1 MTRTRSLSPIR
12 SVLLAGAVAVSPILL
27 RETVSP
33 AAAQMIVFDPNNY
46 AQNLL
51 IAARALQQINNQV
64 TALQNQARMLMN
76 EAKNLAN
83 LPTSTLQQLQS
94 NLQRTQTLLLQAQNI
109 TFDVNRIQQA
119 FSTTYGAPAATASN
133 GALLA
138 AVQTRW
144 QISLGAFQDSL
155 KIQAGVVGNIG
166 ANNTAMSSLVTSSQS
181 ASGAL
186 QASQAGNQLLALH
199 SQQFSDLIA
208 VLSAKAR
215 ADALEQARSVTTE
228 AQGQAQYQLFSTRS
242 GYAPATVQMFSGH

>member
-1 MTRTRSLSPIR
+1 MIRPLSPIR
-12 SVLLAGAVAVSPILL
+12 SALLATAIAVLVIS
-27 RETVSP
+27 VGDMVVP
-33 AAAQMIVFDPNNY
+33 AGAQMIVFDPNNY

-51 IAARALQQINNQV
+51 TAARALQQINNQI
-64 TALQNQARMLMN
+64 TSLQNQARMLTN
-76 EAKNLAN
+76 QARNLAH

-94 NLQRTQTLLLQAQNI
+94 NLQRTQTLLAQAQNI
-109 TFDVNRIQQA
+109 TFDVNRIQHA
-119 FSTTYGAPAATASN
+119 FSATYGTPPAYSSN
-133 GALLA
+133 AALLTA
-138 AVQTRW
+138 AQTRG

-166 ANNTAMSSLVTSSQS
+166 ANNTTMSSLVTSSQS

-199 SQQFSDLIA
+199 SQQLSDLIA

-228 AQGQAQYQLFSTRS
+228 AQGQAQYQLFSMRS
-242 GYAPATVQMFSGH
+242 GYLPSTVQMFSGH

>member
-1 MTRTRSLSPIR
+1 
-12 SVLLAGAVAVSPILL
+12 
-27 RETVSP
+27 
-33 AAAQMIVFDPNNY
+33 MIVYDPNNY

-51 IAARALQQINNQV
+51 TAARALQQINNQI
-64 TALQNQARMLMN
+64 TALQNQSRMLIN
-76 EAKNLAN
+76 QAKNLAN

-94 NLQRTQTLLLQAQNI
+94 NLQRTQTLLTQAQNI
-109 TFDVNRIQQA
+109 TFDVNRIQLA
-119 FSTTYGAPAATASN
+119 FSTTYGAPPAGASN
-133 GALLA
+133 ATLTA
-138 AVQTRW
+138 AAQNRW

-166 ANNTAMSSLVTSSQS
+166 TNNTTMSSLVTSSQS

-199 SQQFSDLIA
+199 SQQLSDVIA

-228 AQGQAQYQLFSTRS
+228 AQGQAQYQLFSRRT
-242 GYAPATVQMFSGH
+242 GYAPGSVQMFGGH